1 MKTTVIHPDD
11 VQRNWFVVDAT
22 DRPAGR
28 LAAKVAH
35 VLRGK
40 VKPSYTPHV
49 DGGDFVVVINADKVK
64 LTGRKEDQKLYKDFT
79 GFPGGLKHKP
89 AHVVRARRPTRI
101 VEQAVRGMMP
111 KNKQCDRIMKRLKIY
126 AGAEHPHTAQ
136 QPKPLSV

>member
-1 MKTTVIHPDD
+1 MKTTVTHPDD
-11 VQRNWFVVDAT
+11 VQRQWFIVNAE

-40 VKPSYTPHV
+40 TKPSYTPHV
-49 DGGDFVVVINADKVK
+49 DNGDFVVVINAEKVK
-64 LTGRKEDQKLYKDFT
+64 LTGRKDELKVYKDFT
-79 GFPGGLKHKP
+79 GFPGGLKEKS
-89 AHVVRARRPTRI
+89 AEVVRARTPTRI
-101 VEQAVRGMMP
+101 VQQAVRGMMP
-111 KNKQCDRIMKRLKIY
+111 KNKQCDRAMKRLKIY